1 MTNRLKKFLAL
12 TAAQRR
18 TVIAAMLLLPFTA
31 MVLQLFGFRRARI
44 ILIWICDLRSAR
56 RVATPSLTLRESPP
70 PSNVPVAVCNPD
82 RLQSMG
88 GETDFYGQAQETA
101 RLVSI
106 AAYRGSYSGNCLK
119 RSMTLWFLLRRQGIE
134 GELRIGTRKADGKF
148 EAHAW
153 VEYRGKVLN
162 DTVDVGERFAAF
174 KRNFG

>member
-1 MTNRLKKFLAL
+1 
-12 TAAQRR
+12 
-18 TVIAAMLLLPFTA
+18 
-31 MVLQLFGFRRARI
+31 MVLQMFGFRRARN
-44 ILIWICDLRSAR
+44 ILIWICDLRS
-56 RVATPSLTLRESPP
+56 VSGATPSLTLAKSSP
-70 PSNVPVAVCNPD
+70 PSNVPVADGNPD
-82 RLQSMG
+82 RLHSTD
-88 GETDFYGQAQETA
+88 GEADFYGQAQETA

-162 DTVDVGERFAAF
+162 DTVDVGEHFVAF
-174 KRNFG
+174 ERNFG

>member
-1 MTNRLKKFLAL
+1 MKKFLAL

-31 MVLQLFGFRRARI
+31 MLLQVFGFRRARI
-44 ILIWICDLRSAR
+44 ILIWICDLRSVRGGAN
-56 RVATPSLTLRESPP
+56 PSVTL
-70 PSNVPVAVCNPD
+70 
-82 RLQSMG
+82 G

-134 GELRIGTRKADGKF
+134 GELRIGTRKAEGKF

-174 KRNFG
+174 ERNFG

>member
-12 TAAQRR
+12 TAAERR
-18 TVIAAMLLLPFTA
+18 TVLAAMLLLPITA
-31 MVLQLFGFRRARI
+31 MLLQMFGFRRARN
-44 ILIWICDLRSAR
+44 ILIWMCDLRSVKG
-56 RVATPSLTLRESPP
+56 VATPSLTLRESPP
-70 PSNVPVAVCNPD
+70 PSNVSVAVCDPD
-82 RLQSMG
+82 RLHG

-134 GELRIGTRKADGKF
+134 GELRIGTRKAEGKF

-174 KRNFG
+174 ERNFG

>member
-1 MTNRLKKFLAL
+1 MKKFLAL

-31 MVLQLFGFRRARI
+31 LLLQMFGFRRARN
-44 ILIWICDLRSAR
+44 ILIWICNRSVR
-56 RVATPSLTLRESPP
+56 GVAIPSLTLREAPP

-82 RLQSMG
+82 RLYSMG

-134 GELRIGTRKADGKF
+134 AELRIGTRKADGKF

-174 KRNFG
+174 ERDFG

>member
-1 MTNRLKKFLAL
+1 MTHRLKKFLAL
-12 TAAQRR
+12 TATQRR
-18 TVIAAMLLLPFTA
+18 TVVAAMLLLPFNA
-31 MVLQLFGFRRARI
+31 MVLQTLGFRRAMI
-44 ILIWICDLRSAR
+44 VLTWIGELRS
-56 RVATPSLTLRESPP
+56 V
-70 PSNVPVAVCNPD
+70 D
-82 RLQSMG
+82 RPHAMD

-106 AAYRGSYSGNCLK
+106 AAYRGSYAGNCLK

-153 VEYRGKVLN
+153 VEYRGRVLN
-162 DTVDVGERFAAF
+162 DTVDVGERYTAF